1 MLNYFVV
8 YLLIICLFNFNYS
21 ITENNANQS
30 SRARRFLE
38 QFVDSA
44 AHRSAVRIATQAAN
58 QTNNNQTSTTNSPAQ
73 STAGGGSSGGT
84 DTAQIPAP
92 TPVTTSI
99 PLPND
104 VPTQDSSRQARVT
117 SVTQPTTSTQTR
129 STSRPQIL
137 TSTTLPPTSIRNL
150 RPIPTNVLS
159 SFDRF
164 LPCNSHHIRENAQQ
178 LNQQTQTRH
187 ITPQRHPFARRTVS
201 LDRNSARLI
210 PIGHPRRVNVWPR
223 RNNVAGITNITD
235 NEFNHRFILFGF
247 EFSLMDFDNFTP
259 EFFNQ
264 KHMQLA
270 AHFRCMYFNQLEITD
285 GENMDRAMKKMLKQ
299 LERYLY
305 RLNRLQHPD
314 YNVRGSIENLILKSI
329 PLFLNIIRGPQNH
342 EFGVQIKRQLIV
354 FFENL
359 YMILVKCVGVAES
372 EKLLNEV
379 ANMVINGGNTGECLI
394 N

>member
-1 MLNYFVV
+1 M
-8 YLLIICLFNFNYS
+8 YLFTNLIA
-21 ITENNANQS
+21 ENNANQS

-38 QFVDSA
+38 SFVDSA

-73 STAGGGSSGGT
+73 STAGNGGGGGNNGGT
-84 DTAQIPAP
+84 DAAQTP

-99 PLPND
+99 PLPSD
-104 VPTQDSSRQARVT
+104 VPTQDPSRQARVT

-164 LPCNSHHIRENAQQ
+164 LPCNSHHIRDNAQQ
-178 LNQQTQTRH
+178 LNQHTQTRH
-187 ITPQRHPFARRTVS
+187 TTQQRPAYTRRTVS

-210 PIGHPRRVNVWPR
+210 PTIPVRHPRRANVWPR

-285 GENMDRAMKKMLKQ
+285 GENMDRAMKKMIKQ

-314 YNVRGSIENLILKSI
+314 YNVRASIENLIMKSV
-329 PLFLNIIRGPQNH
+329 PLFFNIIRGPASH
-342 EFGVQIKRQLIV
+342 EFGVQMKRQLIV

-359 YMILVKCVGVAES
+359 YMILVKCVGQAES